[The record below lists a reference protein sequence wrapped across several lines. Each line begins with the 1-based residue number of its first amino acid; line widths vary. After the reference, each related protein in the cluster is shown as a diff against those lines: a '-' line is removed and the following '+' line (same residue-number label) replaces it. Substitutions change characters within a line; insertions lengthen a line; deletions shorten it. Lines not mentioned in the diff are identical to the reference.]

1 MDAPPEHEDSRPFLA
16 IAAHLRGL
24 GFSAPDVLAT
34 DMDKGL
40 ILLEDFG
47 DARVNPL
54 LEREPGLERGIYE
67 RAIDL
72 LVDLHRSTP
81 DTVPAY
87 EPDVPNREAELLN
100 EWYATQLGASVAC
113 GTLHRQRGEKGKG
126 GSG

>member
-1 MDAPPEHEDSRPFLA
+1 MDAPPEHEGSRPFLA

-24 GFSAPDVLAT
+24 GFSAPDVLAK

-72 LVDLHRSTP
+72 LAELHRSP
-81 DTVPAY
+81 HGNVPAS
-87 EPDVPNREAELLN
+87 EATRREAR
-100 EWYATQLGASVAC
+100 WGRVWQYV
-113 GTLHRQRGEKGKG
+113 
-126 GSG
+126 

>member
-1 MDAPPEHEDSRPFLA
+1 MSRRPPRSTRTDTLFPYTTLFRS
-16 IAAHLRGL
+16 
-24 GFSAPDVLAT
+24 FSAPDVLAK

-72 LVDLHRSTP
+72 LAELHRSP
-81 DTVPAY
+81 PGNVPAY
-87 EPDVPNREAELLN
+87 EAAVLHREAGLLT
-100 EWYATQLGASVAC
+100 EWYAPALGVAVEI
-113 GTLHRQRGEKGKG
+113 GRAHV
-126 GSG
+126 